1 MAISEEIKKHPYL
14 IGGAT
19 LAAAF
24 LLYLLLSRG
33 SSSGSSA
40 QSGVG
45 SVAAIDAQNNQL
57 EAAASVQNS
66 QTQAQVQA
74 AQLQANAQTAQVN
87 AAADAQN
94 TQTDA
99 QLIAALAQNQTNAQA
114 NTVAGEVTNNQNSLE
129 AGVLTSEYADEL
141 AALTNTNQTQLDAY
155 TAGVNGAVASQQ
167 ITAQQNATDI
177 NAVLGKLKL
186 GGSTLAYNTSIDEA
200 LAEIEGESG
209 AAVAA
214 SESQVGINNS
224 DNSLENANNQ
234 TIANGL
240 SNSLK
245 TLLAAL

>member
-1 MAISEEIKKHPYL
+1 MEISAELKKHPYL

-33 SSSGSSA
+33 SSTSSSGS
-40 QSGVG
+40 GVS
-45 SVAAIDAQNNQL
+45 SVAAVDAQNNQL
-57 EAAASVQNS
+57 EAAASVQNA

-94 TQTDA
+94 TQTEA
-99 QLIAALAQNQTNAQA
+99 QLIAALAQNQTQAQA
-114 NTVAGEVTNNQNSLE
+114 NTVAGEVTDNQNSLE
-129 AGVLTSEYADEL
+129 AGVLNNEYNDEL
-141 AALTNTNQTQLDAY
+141 AAVTNTNQTQLDAY

-177 NAVLGKLKL
+177 NAVLGKLTL

-234 TIANGL
+234 TIASG
-240 SNSLK
+240 LK